1 MIGFAMPAFF
11 FGWKMLLAVFTD
23 FFTLVAVMAIF
34 AAPAAVYNAVPK
46 PSWHLRSLMFS
57 LSHLALR
64 QKQIYFLG
72 ELSTFWISAASVT
85 SRTP

>member
-1 MIGFAMPAFF
+1 MIGFAMPTFF
-11 FGWKMLLAVFTD
+11 FGWEMLLAVFAD

-46 PSWHLRSLMFS
+46 PSWHLWSLMFS
-57 LSHLALR
+57 LPHLALH

-72 ELSTFWISAASVT
+72 ELSTSWISAASVT

>member
-1 MIGFAMPAFF
+1 MIGFAMPTFF
-11 FGWKMLLAVFTD
+11 FGWKMLLAVFTN

-34 AAPAAVYNAVPK
+34 ATPAAVYNAVPK
-46 PSWHLRSLMFS
+46 PSWHLRGFMFS

-72 ELSTFWISAASVT
+72 ELSTSWISAASVT